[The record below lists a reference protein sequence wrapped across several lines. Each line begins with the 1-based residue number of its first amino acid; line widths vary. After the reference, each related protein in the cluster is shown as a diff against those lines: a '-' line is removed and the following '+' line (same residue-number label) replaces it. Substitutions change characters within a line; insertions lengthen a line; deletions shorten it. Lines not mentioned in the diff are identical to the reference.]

1 MSYDQEVAVMMS
13 TARQAGEL
21 ALKHFRSGRVVEEK
35 EDRSPVTIAD
45 RECEELICRRIVETF
60 PEDGI
65 TAEEGS
71 SATSR
76 SGRRWIVD
84 PIDGTRDFVRGNQF
98 WAVQIALEAAGRVVL
113 GVIHFPCLNDTLF
126 AASGAGCYW
135 NQNKTTISDIR
146 RLEKAILMISGLKS
160 AWGAWGANAVRSLTE
175 ECWTVRSYG
184 GSYDVAMLGR
194 GMADIWLSGSGME
207 WDYAPGRIIAQE
219 AGAVYLT
226 NDGSDRIDA
235 GNCLICTPGLELEL
249 RRILGIVSPG

>member
-1 MSYDQEVAVMMS
+1 MSYDREVAVMIS
-13 TARQAGEL
+13 SAKQAGEL
-21 ALKHFRSGRVVEEK
+21 ALKHFRSGRAAAEK
-35 EDRSPVTIAD
+35 EDHSPVTIAD
-45 RECEELICRRIVETF
+45 RECEILICRRIVEAF

-71 SATSR
+71 AASSR

-98 WAVQIALEAAGRVVL
+98 WAVQIALEASGRVVL
-113 GVIHFPCLNDTLF
+113 GVVHFPCLSETLF
-126 AASGAGCYW
+126 AVSGAGCYW
-135 NQNKTTISDIR
+135 NETRTRISDIY

-160 AWGAWGANAVRSLTE
+160 AWETWGANAVRFLTE

-184 GSYDVAMLGR
+184 GSYDVAMLAR

-219 AGAVYLT
+219 TGAVYLT

-235 GNCLICTPGLELEL
+235 RNCLICTPGLEEEL
-249 RRILGIVSPG
+249 RRILGIASAK